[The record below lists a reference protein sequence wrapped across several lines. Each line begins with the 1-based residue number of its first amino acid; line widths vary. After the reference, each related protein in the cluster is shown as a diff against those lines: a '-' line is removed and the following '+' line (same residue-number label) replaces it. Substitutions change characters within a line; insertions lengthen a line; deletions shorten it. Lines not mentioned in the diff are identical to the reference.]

1 MRRREFLAGSLAL
14 SACAPMPK
22 SYARDD
28 MASESLSGCARRSG
42 RWYGAAVK
50 SRLLREDADFTAAV
64 VRDCDMLVEE
74 YELKRG
80 TTEPRP
86 GQYDFSGADQI
97 IAFAQEHKMR
107 ARGHA
112 LVWYAAQPP
121 WLEPALQAAP
131 GPERQRLM
139 TSYID
144 AAMPRYAG
152 KIAEWD
158 VVNEALEP
166 NQGRADGMRQDSM
179 WMQAMGEDYIDIAFH
194 HARETDPNAML
205 FLTDFGLEH
214 DSPRCERR
222 RTAMLKL
229 LDRLMAR
236 NVPVDAIGIQGHL
249 KPFKEGFSQE
259 VFAKFLKQLS
269 DYGLALSITE
279 FDVADRG
286 GPPNPDKRDQ
296 DVAAV
301 AKAFLDV
308 AFDNPATQALLSWGL
323 SDRYS
328 WLSNFPE
335 YKWPD
340 GQLSRGL
347 PLDDKMHRKPLWD
360 AIAAA
365 FDAAPAAQHMAG
377 LRRRDS

>member
-1 MRRREFLAGSLAL
+1 MRRRDFLIGAGALA
-14 SACAPMPK
+14 ACSPLPPGVAQ
-22 SYARDD
+22 SISREGLA
-28 MASESLSGCARRSG
+28 AHARRTG
-42 RWYGAAVK
+42 RYFGAAVK
-50 SRLLREDADFTAAV
+50 SRLLREDAAFRAAI
-64 VRDCDMLVEE
+64 VRECDMLVEE

-80 TTEPRP
+80 TTEPKR

-97 IAFAQEHKMR
+97 IDFAAQHGMR

-112 LVWYAAQPP
+112 LVWYAANPP
-121 WLEPALQAAP
+121 WLEPALKAA
-131 GPERQRLM
+131 GDREREELM
-139 TSYID
+139 ASYID
-144 AAMPRYAG
+144 VAMRRYAG
-152 KIAEWD
+152 RIAEWD

-166 NQGRADGMRQDSM
+166 NQGRADGMRMDSM
-179 WMQAMGEDYIDIAFH
+179 WMQAMGEHYIDAAFH
-194 HARETDPNAML
+194 LARETDGKATL

-236 NVPVDAIGIQGHL
+236 GVPIDAIGIQGHL
-249 KPFKEGFSQE
+249 KPFKEPFDDRR
-259 VFAKFLKQLS
+259 FAAFLQTLS
-269 DYGLALSITE
+269 GYGLGLSITE
-279 FDVADRG
+279 FDIADRG
-286 GPPNPDKRDQ
+286 GPPNPAKRDQ
-296 DVAAV
+296 EVAAV

-308 AFDNPATQALLSWGL
+308 ALDNPAMGSILCWGL

-347 PLDDKMHRKPLWD
+347 PLDAGMTRKPLWD

-365 FDAAPAAQHMAG
+365 FDAAPPRGRSA
-377 LRRRDS
+377 

>member
-1 MRRREFLAGSLAL
+1 MERREFLAGALAL
-14 SACAPMPK
+14 GACSPVVP
-22 SYARDD
+22 
-28 MASESLSGCARRSG
+28 ASHAQESISSEGLAAHARRSG
-42 RWYGAAVK
+42 RYFGAAIK
-50 SRLLREDADFTAAV
+50 SRQLREDPDFTAAV
-64 VRDCDMLVEE
+64 ARECDMVVEE

-80 TTEPRP
+80 TTEPKP
-86 GQYDFSGADQI
+86 GKYDFSGADQI
-97 IAFAQEHKMR
+97 IAFAQQHGMR

-112 LVWYAAQPP
+112 LVWYAAQPK
-121 WLEPALQAAP
+121 WLEPALKLAN
-131 GPERQRLM
+131 GGGREKLM

-144 AAMPRYAG
+144 TAMSRYAG

-166 NQGRADGMRQDSM
+166 KDGRADGMRQNSM
-179 WMQAMGEDYIDIAFH
+179 WMQALGEDYIDIAFH
-194 HARETDPNAML
+194 RARNADPRATL

-229 LDRLMAR
+229 LDRLKAR
-236 NVPVDAIGIQGHL
+236 DVPIDAIGIQGHL
-249 KPFKEGFSQE
+249 KPFREGFNQA
-259 VFAKFLKQLS
+259 VFARFLDQLRG
-269 DYGLALSITE
+269 YGLTFSVTE

-296 DVAAV
+296 QIAAV

-308 AFDNPATQALLSWGL
+308 ALDNPAMRSILCWGL

-328 WLSNFPE
+328 WLSNFPD

-347 PLDDKMHRKPLWD
+347 PLDGDMRRKPLWD
-360 AIAAA
+360 AIASA
-365 FDAAPAAQHMAG
+365 FDAAPAIG
-377 LRRRDS
+377 RRRA

>member
-1 MRRREFLAGSLAL
+1 MERREFLAGALAL
-14 SACAPMPK
+14 GACSPVVP
-22 SYARDD
+22 
-28 MASESLSGCARRSG
+28 ASHAQESISSEGLAAHARRSG
-42 RWYGAAVK
+42 RYFGAAIK
-50 SRLLREDADFTAAV
+50 SRQLREDPDFTAAV
-64 VRDCDMLVEE
+64 ARECDMVVEE

-80 TTEPRP
+80 TTEPMP
-86 GQYDFSGADQI
+86 GKYDFSGADQI
-97 IAFAQEHKMR
+97 IAFAQQHGMR

-112 LVWYAAQPP
+112 LVWYAAQPK
-121 WLEPALQAAP
+121 WLEPALKLAN
-131 GPERQRLM
+131 GGGREKLM

-144 AAMPRYAG
+144 TAMSRYAG

-166 NQGRADGMRQDSM
+166 NNGRADGMRQNSM
-179 WMQAMGEDYIDIAFH
+179 WMQALGEDYIDIAFH
-194 HARETDPNAML
+194 RARNADPRATL

-229 LDRLMAR
+229 LDRLKAR
-236 NVPVDAIGIQGHL
+236 DVPIDAIGIQGHL
-249 KPFKEGFSQE
+249 KPFREGFNQA
-259 VFAKFLKQLS
+259 VFARFLDQLRG
-269 DYGLALSITE
+269 YGLTFSVTE

-296 DVAAV
+296 QIAAV

-308 AFDNPATQALLSWGL
+308 ALDNPAMRSILCWGL

-328 WLSNFPE
+328 WLSNFPD

-347 PLDDKMHRKPLWD
+347 PLDGDMRRKPLWD
-360 AIAAA
+360 AIASA
-365 FDAAPAAQHMAG
+365 FDAAPAIG
-377 LRRRDS
+377 RRRA

>member
-1 MRRREFLAGSLAL
+1 MERREFLAGALAL
-14 SACAPMPK
+14 GACSPVVPSHAQE
-22 SYARDD
+22 SVS
-28 MASESLSGCARRSG
+28 SEGLAAHARRSG
-42 RWYGAAVK
+42 RYFGAAIK
-50 SRLLREDADFTAAV
+50 SRQLREDPDFTTAV
-64 VRDCDMLVEE
+64 ARECDMVVQE

-80 TTEPRP
+80 TTEPKP
-86 GQYDFSGADQI
+86 GKYDFSGADQI
-97 IAFAQEHKMR
+97 IAFAQDHGMR

-112 LVWYAAQPP
+112 LVWYAAQPK
-121 WLEPALQAAP
+121 WLEPALKLANR
-131 GPERQRLM
+131 GGREKLM

-144 AAMPRYAG
+144 TAMDRYAG
-152 KIAEWD
+152 RIAEWD

-166 NQGRADGMRQDSM
+166 NDGRADGMRQNSM
-179 WMQAMGEDYIDIAFH
+179 WMQALGEDYIDIAFH
-194 HARETDPNAML
+194 RARNADPRATL

-229 LDRLMAR
+229 LDRLKAR
-236 NVPVDAIGIQGHL
+236 DVPIDAIGIQGHL
-249 KPFKEGFSQE
+249 KPFREGFNQA
-259 VFAKFLKQLS
+259 VFARFLDQLRG
-269 DYGLALSITE
+269 YGLTFSVTE

-296 DVAAV
+296 QIASV

-308 AFDNPATQALLSWGL
+308 ALDNPAMRSILCWGL

-328 WLSNFPE
+328 WLSNFPD

-347 PLDDKMHRKPLWD
+347 PLDGDMRRKPLWD
-360 AIAAA
+360 AIASA
-365 FDAAPAAQHMAG
+365 FDAAPAIG
-377 LRRRDS
+377 RRRA

>member
-1 MRRREFLAGSLAL
+1 MKRREFLAGAAALTACSPIPQSAAQVGGTAGLA
-14 SACAPMPK
+14 AH
-22 SYARDD
+22 ARK
-28 MASESLSGCARRSG
+28 SG
-42 RWYGAAVK
+42 RYFGAAIK
-50 SRLLREDADFTAAV
+50 SRQLREDPDFTAAIA
-64 VRDCDMLVEE
+64 RECDMVVQE

-80 TTEPRP
+80 TTEPKP
-86 GQYDFSGADQI
+86 GKYDFSGADQI
-97 IAFAQEHKMR
+97 IAFAQEHGMQ

-121 WLEPALQAAP
+121 WLEPALKRADNA
-131 GPERQRLM
+131 GREELM

-144 AAMPRYAG
+144 VAMRRYAG
-152 KIAEWD
+152 KIREWD
-158 VVNEALEP
+158 VVNEAIEP
-166 NQGRADGMRQDSM
+166 NDGRADGMRAKSM
-179 WMQAMGEDYIDIAFH
+179 WLDALGEDYIDIAFH
-194 HARETDPNAML
+194 RAREVDPRPMR

-249 KPFKEGFSQE
+249 KPYREGFNQA
-259 VFAKFLKQLS
+259 VFARFLEQLNG
-269 DYGLALSITE
+269 YGLALSVTE
-279 FDVADRG
+279 FDIADRG
-286 GPPNPDKRDQ
+286 GPPNPDKRDRE
-296 DVAAV
+296 VASV

-308 AFDNPATQALLSWGL
+308 ALDNPAMRSVLCWGL

-328 WLSNFPE
+328 WLSNFKD

-347 PLDDKMHRKPLWD
+347 PLDGQMRRKPLWD
-360 AIAAA
+360 AMAAA
-365 FDAAPAAQHMAG
+365 FDAAPAIRSAG
-377 LRRRDS
+377 A